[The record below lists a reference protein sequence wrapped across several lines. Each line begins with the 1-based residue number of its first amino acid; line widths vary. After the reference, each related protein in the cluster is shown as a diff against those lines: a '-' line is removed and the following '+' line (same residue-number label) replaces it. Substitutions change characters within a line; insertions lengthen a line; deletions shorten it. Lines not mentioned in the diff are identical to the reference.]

1 MGDTEKFTVETD
13 QRSDAYE
20 ITDQINSSLSSFS
33 DLPGVNVW
41 VPHTTAGI
49 TVNESADPDVMK
61 DMIQQF
67 EQFIPWEGNYQHYE
81 GNAAA
86 HIKSMILGSH
96 QWLPV
101 VDGNLS
107 LGRWQGVFL
116 LEWDG
121 PRTRTVE
128 LYPVRPTKISEGG

>member
-1 MGDTEKFTVETD
+1 MEFTVTSNRHSEAIDVTD
-13 QRSDAYE
+13 P
-20 ITDQINSSLSSFS
+20 INEKISGLTTG
-33 DLPGVNVW
+33 PAGVNVW

-49 TVNESADPDVMK
+49 TVNESADPSVMT
-61 DMIQQF
+61 DLINQL
-67 EQFIPWEGNYQHYE
+67 ESVVPREGEYDHAE

-86 HIKSMILGSH
+86 HIKSILLGSH

-101 VDGNLS
+101 SGGKLD

-121 PRTRTVE
+121 PRERTI
-128 LYPVRPTKISEGG
+128 KIHPPS